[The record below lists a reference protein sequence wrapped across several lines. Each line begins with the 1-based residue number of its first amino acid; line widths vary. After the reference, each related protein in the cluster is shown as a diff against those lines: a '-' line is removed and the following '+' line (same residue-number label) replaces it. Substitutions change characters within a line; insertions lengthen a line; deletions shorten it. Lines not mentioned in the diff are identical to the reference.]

1 MTSHIIAMD
10 NCYTMYILLLVLQA
24 SKVQI
29 TPNQADIKFP
39 DGNGDLF
46 TNATFSASDASIVI
60 PGALLL
66 ERGKNGTNES
76 NILHISQKIY

>member
-1 MTSHIIAMD
+1 M
-10 NCYTMYILLLVLQA
+10 LQA

-46 TNATFSASDASIVI
+46 INATFSASDASIII

-66 ERGKNGTNES
+66 ERGNNGINEI
-76 NILHISQKIY
+76 NILHEWHELY

>member
-1 MTSHIIAMD
+1 M
-10 NCYTMYILLLVLQA
+10 LQA

-29 TPNQADIKFP
+29 TPNQADIEFP

-46 TNATFSASDASIVI
+46 MNATFSASAASITI

-66 ERGKNGTNES
+66 ERGNNGTNES
-76 NILHISQKIY
+76 HALPISHKVYISLPQPHLYLWST